1 MELAN
6 SEWFKLSKS
15 IVLSILNNVE
25 HRVHVCLSLCS
36 GWRLL
41 DLSLEC
47 AALSSRVVLRFR
59 RRRLEAESLSRSE
72 ERGTK
77 LPELLAD
84 KLRLVELSS
93 PS

>member
-1 MELAN
+1 MNCLSLVRVLN
-6 SEWFKLSKS
+6 SIIK
-15 IVLSILNNVE
+15 

-72 ERGTK
+72 DRGTK